1 MTLLS
6 ATSPAPGRRSRTL
19 LEVML
24 GGPGIVLLALLV
36 ATPLLLIT
44 YQAVAPVGGEWF
56 VNLKETV
63 SKELYRGLLWKSLVM
78 ATGVTLTSC
87 AIAWPAGWAISRAVP
102 SSQPRLLMLVLVPYL
117 MSYLLLIYAV
127 LVILT
132 GDGPFMRMV
141 GVLPGIEPTDSILY
155 TPWAT
160 MVVLVY
166 EHLPI
171 MIVVLYSASGRISD
185 DLLQAARSMG
195 AGPVARFRRIVVPLT
210 APTFFAAF
218 ALVFIPVAG
227 SFAEAQI
234 LGGPNGLL
242 YGNVL
247 ADQVTRVSNPG
258 LAAAL
263 SLMLISAILVL
274 LALVLM
280 IRNLLGRSRRMA
292 SDATVLA

>member
-1 MTLLS
+1 MTSQSVSSAFAGRRGKTLLD
-6 ATSPAPGRRSRTL
+6 L
-19 LEVML
+19 IL
-24 GGPGIVLLALLV
+24 GGPGIVLLAALV
-36 ATPLLLIT
+36 ATPLLLVIW
-44 YQAVAPVGGEWF
+44 QAVAPADGEWF

-63 SKELYRGLLWKSLVM
+63 SKELYRGLLWKSLTM
-78 ATGVTLTSC
+78 ATGVTLISC
-87 AIAWPAGWAISRAVP
+87 AIAWPAGWAISRAAP

-141 GVLPGIEPTDSILY
+141 AVVPGIESTDSILY
-155 TPWAT
+155 TSWAT
-160 MVVLVY
+160 MIVLIY

-195 AGPVARFRRIVVPLT
+195 AGPVDRFRRIVFPLT

-263 SLMLISAILVL
+263 SLMLISAILIILAILTIIRHL
-274 LALVLM
+274 LRRSPRLV
-280 IRNLLGRSRRMA
+280 R
-292 SDATVLA
+292 DATAIA